1 MSRKEFKLIL
11 KRSKGLIRKLF
22 FFLYQGEQATVWAQC
37 RAGGGDDSVG
47 ALCSEG
53 PQSGGSRDVTVR
65 GFLLRVPSSVL
76 FKAGFH
82 LSNK

>member
-22 FFLYQGEQATVWAQC
+22 FFFLYQGEQAQC
-37 RAGGGDDSVG
+37 RAGGGDGLCG
-47 ALCSEG
+47 ALCRGG
-53 PQSGGSRDVTVR
+53 PQSGGSRDVAVR

-76 FKAGFH
+76 FKAGCH